1 MNKKDIK
8 PVYINVAFGVFIVAF
23 EYETIFEEQSSRHL
37 LIQGQQWKH
46 HKNVWN
52 LSKSPIKRPERR
64 PWPCC
69 GIIVISFK

>member
-23 EYETIFEEQSSRHL
+23 EYETIFEKQSSRHL

-46 HKNVWN
+46 HKNV
-52 LSKSPIKRPERR
+52 
-64 PWPCC
+64 
-69 GIIVISFK
+69 